1 MRVVAVAEPDP
12 DRRDRAGTAHDI
24 PAERRFAQ
32 WPELLATDLDLD
44 AIVIA
49 TPDRE
54 HVEPAVAA
62 VAAGHLVLL
71 EKPIAPEASD
81 VARLAATAAAGR
93 GEIVVAHPLRYT
105 PFFGTIEELVRDGA
119 IGRLVGIEHLENV
132 SSWHFAHSYVRGNW
146 RRRDLAS
153 PLILSKA
160 CHDLDVIR
168 WLAGA
173 RCLSVASVGR
183 LNHFREEEAPAGA
196 PAFCLD
202 GCPVADACPF
212 YAPRFYLPH
221 QAQGG
226 WPVSV
231 VTPASDEAGLLAAL
245 AAGPYGRCV
254 YRCDNDVADH
264 QSTLLEFANGITAT
278 LTVSAFTAENA
289 RTLKLFGTEGELRGH
304 MEKGDIEVRR
314 FRDGH
319 IREVPAPRRWT
330 PETGGGHGGG
340 DDRMMA
346 AFVERAR
353 RRRNGER
360 VDAAATSL
368 AVSIESHLMA
378 FAAEES
384 RASGATIA
392 LAAGGA
398 GPASCAAR

>member
-1 MRVVAVAEPDP
+1 VRFVAVAEPDSG
-12 DRRDRAGTAHDI
+12 RRERAGAAHGI
-24 PAERRFAQ
+24 PPERRFAH
-32 WPELLATDLDLD
+32 WPELLAADVDID
-44 AIVIA
+44 AVVIA

-62 VAAGHLVLL
+62 ARAGQLVLL
-71 EKPIAPEASD
+71 EKPIAPEAAN
-81 VARLAATAAAGR
+81 VARLAAAAASAP

-105 PFFGTIEELVRDGA
+105 PFFGAIEELVRGGS
-119 IGRLVGIEHLENV
+119 IGRLIGIEHLENV

-160 CHDLDVIR
+160 CHDLDVVR

-173 RCLSVASVGR
+173 RCVSVASVGR
-183 LNHFREEEAPAGA
+183 LNHFRVEEAPAGA

-212 YAPRFYLPH
+212 YAPRFYLP
-221 QAQGG
+221 QLAEGG

-231 VTPASDEAGLLAAL
+231 VTTARDEEGLLAAL
-245 AAGPYGRCV
+245 ATGPYGRCV
-254 YRCDNDVADH
+254 YRSDNDVADH
-264 QSTLLEFANGITAT
+264 QSTLLEFVNGVTAT

-319 IREVPAPRRWT
+319 GREVPAPRRTT

-353 RRRNGER
+353 RRRDGEP
-360 VDAAATSL
+360 VDEPATSL

-384 RASGATIA
+384 RASGATIG
-392 LAAGGA
+392 LGAAGGT
-398 GPASCAAR
+398 GG